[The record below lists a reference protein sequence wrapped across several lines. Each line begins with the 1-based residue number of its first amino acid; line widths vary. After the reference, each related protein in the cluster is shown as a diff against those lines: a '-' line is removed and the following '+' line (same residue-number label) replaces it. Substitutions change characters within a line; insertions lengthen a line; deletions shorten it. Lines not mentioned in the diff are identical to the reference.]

1 MFNTQS
7 VILKESPLVTVLSA
21 VLRMIPKLPTLIFEL
36 PFCSFSRKMSCG
48 ERQAIINVLEKGD
61 ILLTSDR
68 VFPLL
73 QFAEAVMGSPR
84 YSHAAI
90 YEGDNSVIEA
100 TTFHPS
106 GCGVAQTEIND
117 FLSGRK
123 NIGVVRPS
131 YLSENNKEAMF
142 AWLQQ
147 QLGKPYDYG
156 FSTKNNGAMY
166 CSKLVAKAMRV
177 AGFPVE
183 ETRFLWFDQYLPDAF
198 IRQSGMETVFCKRKT
213 FAEKAHGFLLAVCL
227 SVILLT
233 NHSLGIV
240 LCAAALGLMIIA
252 GWLQHLKIL

>member
-36 PFCSFSRKMSCG
+36 PFCSFSRKISCD

-68 VFPLL
+68 IFPLL

-90 YEGDNSVIEA
+90 YEGANSVIEA

-106 GCGVAQTEIND
+106 GNGVARTEIND

-131 YLSENNKEAMF
+131 YLSQYNKETMF

-147 QLGKPYDYG
+147 QLGKPYDYA

-177 AGFPVE
+177 AGFPIE

-198 IRQSGMETVFCKRKT
+198 IHQSCMDTVFCKNGKLI
-213 FAEKAHGFLLAVCL
+213 EKLLCYLLIVCCALAMTINSL
-227 SVILLT
+227 SGTIITLSAFGILTL
-233 NHSLGIV
+233 I
-240 LCAAALGLMIIA
+240 

>member
-7 VILKESPLVTVLSA
+7 VLLKNSLLETVLSA
-21 VLRMIPKLPTLIFEL
+21 VFRIIPKLPTLIFEL
-36 PFCSFSRKMSCG
+36 PFCSFSRKISCG

-106 GCGVAQTEIND
+106 GNGVARTEIND

-131 YLSENNKEAMF
+131 YPSHYDKETMF
-142 AWLQQ
+142 VWLQQ
-147 QLGKPYDYG
+147 QLGKPYDYD
-156 FSTKNNGAMY
+156 FSTQNNGAMY

-177 AGFPVE
+177 AGFPIE

-198 IRQSGMETVFCKRKT
+198 IRQPGMNTVYCKRT
-213 FAEKAHGFLLAVCL
+213 AIVEKIPCFLLAVCL

-233 NHSLGIV
+233 NYSLGTV
-240 LCAAALGLMIIA
+240 LCAAALGLMLIA

>member
-7 VILKESPLVTVLSA
+7 VILKENPAVAVMSAALSM
-21 VLRMIPKLPTLIFEL
+21 LPKLPTIIFEL
-36 PFCSFSRKMSCG
+36 PFCSFSRKISEC
-48 ERQAIINVLEKGD
+48 ESQEIVNILEKGD
-61 ILLTSDR
+61 ILLTSDK

-90 YEGDNSVIEA
+90 YEGNNSVIEA

-123 NIGVVRPS
+123 NICVVRPS
-131 YLSENNKEAMF
+131 YPSQYDKEAMF

-147 QLGKPYDYG
+147 QLGKPYDYN

-177 AGFPVE
+177 AGFPIE
-183 ETRFLWFDQYLPDAF
+183 KTYFLWCKQYLPDAF
-198 IRQSGMETVFCKRKT
+198 IHQPNMKKVFCRD
-213 FAEKAHGFLLAVCL
+213 ANIIEKALCCLPIICFALAMTVH
-227 SVILLT
+227 SFWGSIFTFSAFGILT
-233 NHSLGIV
+233 V
-240 LCAAALGLMIIA
+240 T